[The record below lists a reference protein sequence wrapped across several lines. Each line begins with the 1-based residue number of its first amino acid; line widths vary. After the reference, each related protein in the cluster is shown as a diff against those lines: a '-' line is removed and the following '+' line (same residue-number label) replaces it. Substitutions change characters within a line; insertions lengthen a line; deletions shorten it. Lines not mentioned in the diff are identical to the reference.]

1 MRKKKPNISRIGL
14 IAIGLIIAGLLF
26 ATEGIED
33 DHRKAKGWF
42 EREEQHHAFLFG
54 RNDEGNETA
63 GQMAAWLLVAA
74 NLPVVLSLLIKW
86 TNKFVPMGNGLIN
99 ALARLNRFQK
109 KHLMRLHYYINP
121 LVLGIA
127 LWHWLSSRCKSTALP
142 EWGLAVMFALIALG
156 MIMKFRLCPKQLRKS
171 VYRLHTQPLLYSC
184 HGDGAD
190 HRAFDCRLT

>member
-26 ATEGIED
+26 ATKGMAD
-33 DHRKAKGWF
+33 DHRKSKGWF
-42 EREEQHHAFLFG
+42 EREEQQHSSLFG
-54 RNDEGNETA
+54 RNDDEGNETA

-86 TNKFVPMGNGLIN
+86 TNKFAPMGNGLKD
-99 ALARLNRFQK
+99 ALIRFNRFQK
-109 KHLMRLHYYINP
+109 KHLMRLHFYINP

-142 EWGLAVMFALIALG
+142 EWGLAVMFALIVLG
-156 MIMKFRLCPKQLRKS
+156 LIMKFRLCPKQLRKS
-171 VYRLHTQPLLYSC
+171 VYRLHTQPLV
-184 HGDGAD
+184 
-190 HRAFDCRLT
+190 FLTMVMVLTIGHLIVD

>member
-1 MRKKKPNISRIGL
+1 MRKKKSNISRIGL

-26 ATEGIED
+26 ATKGMAD
-33 DHRKAKGWF
+33 DHRKSKGWF
-42 EREEQHHAFLFG
+42 EREEQQHSSLFG
-54 RNDEGNETA
+54 RNDDEGNETA

-86 TNKFVPMGNGLIN
+86 TYKFAPMGNGLKD
-99 ALARLNRFQK
+99 ALIRFNRFQK

-142 EWGLAVMFALIALG
+142 EWGLAVMFALIVLG
-156 MIMKFRLCPKQLRKS
+156 LIMKFRLCPKQLRKS
-171 VYRLHTQPLLYSC
+171 VYRLHTQPLVFL
-184 HGDGAD
+184 AMVMV
-190 HRAFDCRLT
+190 LTIGHLIVD

>member
-14 IAIGLIIAGLLF
+14 IAIGLIIVGLLS
-26 ATEGIED
+26 TTKGLTD

-42 EREEQHHAFLFG
+42 EGKERHHSPIFG

-86 TNKFVPMGNGLIN
+86 NNKFAPMGNGLKD
-99 ALARLNRFQK
+99 ALIRFNRFQK

-156 MIMKFRLCPKQLRKS
+156 LIMKFRLCPKQLRKS
-171 VYRLHTQPLLYSC
+171 VYRLHTQPLLFL
-184 HGDGAD
+184 AMVMV
-190 HRAFDCRLT
+190 LTIGHLIVD